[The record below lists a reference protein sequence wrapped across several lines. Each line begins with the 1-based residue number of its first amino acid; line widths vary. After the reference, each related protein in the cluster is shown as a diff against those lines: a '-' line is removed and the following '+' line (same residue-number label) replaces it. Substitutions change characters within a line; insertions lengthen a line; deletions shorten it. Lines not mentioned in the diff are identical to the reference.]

1 MVVKSP
7 PERPSHDQKFGI
19 FSPIPQS
26 PERGEGLEM
35 ELMIHH
41 AYMIRP
47 P

>member
-1 MVVKSP
+1 MAVNHHQK
-7 PERPSHDQKFGI
+7 DQVMIRSLGF
-19 FSPIPQS
+19 FRPIPQS

-41 AYMIRP
+41 AYMMRP